1 MLVGNY
7 QSDVLMQEV
16 GLRGMYG
23 KVQVFMVVQYVED
36 SHKKS
41 MISLL
46 KGERMIKHPIKF
58 FALLLFWT
66 GCQKEISIN
75 PEWIKPGETVTVQVV
90 SLIQEPDFQI
100 SIRSLIQAN
109 HTDLLMTPAVPVDK
123 SVLFRRRIRGND
135 VNSASYTVIPF
146 GQGPNEAVTISMSS
160 KNAAGDTLAFLSLQ
174 SAKILF
180 VDNSMNVSEHIFSDH
195 VVNKAGDTFAY
206 GNGYI
211 GFSIEPMV
219 GDGDLIGVYNMSN
232 RTFKSGF
239 PLRVPLNME
248 PAIRNRVFSSAALP
262 DGFVFAFTGDRK
274 FYRVNYNADVNGIYM
289 LGESDP
295 IEEPFNRNDANV
307 PVPSRPHIPKM
318 EYANDY
324 LHVLM
329 DSKIWIIDLETGR
342 SLRQLTFT
350 DDSGEALIP
359 LEFSMNY
366 KNIFIRRGRDMIYMA
381 EIDNQWYDK

>member
-1 MLVGNY
+1 
-7 QSDVLMQEV
+7 
-16 GLRGMYG
+16 
-23 KVQVFMVVQYVED
+23 
-36 SHKKS
+36 
-41 MISLL
+41 
-46 KGERMIKHPIKF
+46 MIKYPIKF

-66 GCQKEISIN
+66 GCQKEISIH

-90 SLIQEPDFQI
+90 SFIQEPDFQI

-109 HTDLLMTPAVPVDK
+109 HRDLLMTPAVPVDK
-123 SVLFRRRIRGND
+123 SVLFSRQIRGND
-135 VNSASYTVIPF
+135 VNSASYTVIPY
-146 GQGPNEAVTISMSS
+146 GQGPNEAITISMSS

-174 SAKILF
+174 GAKILF
-180 VDNSMNVSEHIFSDH
+180 ADSSMNVSEHIFSDY

-206 GNGYI
+206 GNGFI

-219 GDGDLIGVYNMSN
+219 GDGDLIGVYHMSN
-232 RTFKSGF
+232 RTLKSGF
-239 PLRVPLNME
+239 PLRVPLQME

-274 FYRVNYNADVNGIYM
+274 VYRVNYNAEVTGIFV
-289 LGESDP
+289 LGESDL
-295 IEEPFNRNDANV
+295 IEEPFNRNNAND
-307 PVPSRPHIPKM
+307 PVSSKPHIPKM
-318 EYANDY
+318 EYSNGH

-350 DDSGEALIP
+350 EDSGDALIP

-366 KNIFIRRGRDMIYMA
+366 KNIFIRRGRDMIYIA
-381 EIDNQWYDK
+381 ETDGKWYDE

>member
-1 MLVGNY
+1 
-7 QSDVLMQEV
+7 
-16 GLRGMYG
+16 MYG
-23 KVQVFMVVQYVED
+23 KDQVFMVVQYVED
-36 SHKKS
+36 NHKYSK
-41 MISLL
+41 IFFL
-46 KGERMIKHPIKF
+46 KGEEMIKYLINI
-58 FALLLFWT
+58 FAVLLFLF
-66 GCQKEISIN
+66 GCQIEESIH
-75 PEWIKPGETVTVQVV
+75 PEWIKPGETDTVQVF

-109 HTDLLMTPAVPVDK
+109 HTDLLLTPAMTVDK
-123 SVLFRRRIRGND
+123 SVLFSRKIRDND
-135 VNSASYTVIPF
+135 INSVSDTVIPF

-174 SAKILF
+174 GSKILF

-195 VVNKAGDTFAY
+195 MVNKTGDTFAY
-206 GNGYI
+206 GNGYV

-232 RTFKSGF
+232 RTLKSGF

-274 FYRVNYNADVNGIYM
+274 FYRVDYNAEVNGIYV

-295 IEEPFNRNDANV
+295 IEEPFNRNDAND

-318 EYANDY
+318 EYSNDH

-342 SLRQLTFT
+342 SVRQLAFT
-350 DDSGEALIP
+350 DDSGGAVIP
-359 LEFSMNY
+359 LEFSMNN
-366 KNIFIRRGRDMIYMA
+366 KTMFIRRGRDMIYMA
-381 EIDNQWYDK
+381 EIDSQWYDK